1 MVGAEPNAPSP
12 PGSDG
17 ILVRSAGEPVAHVA
31 NAQWSDRLPR
41 LLPSRLV
48 EARASAGRARP
59 SDAPFSV
66 DGQVGTDLHALEI
79 SVISIPLAPVEMA
92 AQVSAARGGKIWA
105 SRVFR
110 ASVPVRSSSR
120 SDAVA
125 AVDQPFHRV
134 ATALAQ
140 WAGHF
145 VSQARSS
152 GKPQTLLRGWVAM
165 QKRRAHPLT
174 PNGRRRDGA
183 RRRWFVMREQ

>member
-1 MVGAEPNAPSP
+1 MVGAEPNARSL

-17 ILVRSAGEPVAHVA
+17 ILVRSAGEGVAHVA
-31 NAQWSDRLPR
+31 NAQWSD
-41 LLPSRLV
+41 PSRLV

-59 SDAPFSV
+59 SDARFSA
-66 DGQVGTDLHALEI
+66 DGQVGT
-79 SVISIPLAPVEMA
+79 EMT
-92 AQVSAARGGKIWA
+92 AQVSADRGGKIWA

-120 SDAVA
+120 SDAFA

>member
-1 MVGAEPNAPSP
+1 MVGAEPNARSL

-17 ILVRSAGEPVAHVA
+17 ILVRSAGEGVAHVA

-41 LLPSRLV
+41 LLPLRLV

-59 SDAPFSV
+59 SDARFSA

-92 AQVSAARGGKIWA
+92 AQVSADRGGKIWA

-110 ASVPVRSSSR
+110 ARVPVRSSSR
-120 SDAVA
+120 SDAFA

-145 VSQARSS
+145 FHRR
-152 GKPQTLLRGWVAM
+152 GPQESRKLSCAVGSPR
-165 QKRRAHPLT
+165 
-174 PNGRRRDGA
+174 
-183 RRRWFVMREQ
+183 